1 MSMEILAAIKK
12 CLNSNKLV
20 IGKMKDETGGV
31 AIEEF
36 AELKIRMYSFLVQN
50 NEHKKMKGMNKNVIA
65 AIGHDKYKDVL
76 MNNKCTRDSINRIQ
90 SKYHKIGTYEINKI
104 SFSCFDDKIFIKN
117 NEYDALALSYW
128 S

>member
-1 MSMEILAAIKK
+1 
-12 CLNSNKLV
+12 
-20 IGKMKDETGGV
+20 MKDETGGV

-36 AELKIRMYSFLVQN
+36 AELKLRMYSFLVQN